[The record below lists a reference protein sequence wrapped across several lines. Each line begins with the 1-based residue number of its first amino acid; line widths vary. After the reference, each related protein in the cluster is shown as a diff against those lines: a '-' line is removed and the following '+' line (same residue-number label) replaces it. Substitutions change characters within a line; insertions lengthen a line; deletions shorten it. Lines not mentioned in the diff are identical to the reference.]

1 MLNVVVVYF
10 WILKAYSEEDVKAG
24 EKAAALAKEM
34 EAAQQAGN
42 EEKAK
47 ELEVQQKAEE
57 SKKGS
62 AEADIKLGAKK
73 VEEAKKQQQQNEEL
87 MKKQFEEREKKS
99 ETNKEGKYSSDAV
112 SKNVVGYYR

>member
-1 MLNVVVVYF
+1 M
-10 WILKAYSEEDVKAG
+10 KAYSEEDVKAG

-57 SKKGS
+57 SKRLFITEYPEVNWG
-62 AEADIKLGAKK
+62 
-73 VEEAKKQQQQNEEL
+73 
-87 MKKQFEEREKKS
+87 
-99 ETNKEGKYSSDAV
+99 
-112 SKNVVGYYR
+112 